1 MGSGTSG
8 KGSSSSR
15 SSSTTNNVTTTHVDN
30 RVYQSDF
37 GAVEAGTGVANR
49 AVDALTD
56 ISSDALDLGRDGLA
70 AGTDNLNL
78 GLGFAEKVYGDSL
91 AFGGDA
97 IDAIASNSDSAL
109 DFGRDAL
116 GRLADNQD
124 SALDFLSNLV
134 DSFGMNAQK
143 FTDQAIAGFET
154 LAVKSSES
162 ADDRVGKVAIWA
174 FVAVAAIMIV
184 PAFARK

>member
-1 MGSGTSG
+1 MAKGGGASG

-15 SSSTTNNVTTTHVDN
+15 SASETNNTTTSYVDN

-49 AVDALTD
+49 ALDSMADVSRDA
-56 ISSDALDLGRDGLA
+56 IDLGRSGLD

-78 GLGFAEKVYGDSL
+78 GLGFAESVVGDSY
-91 AFGGDA
+91 DVV
-97 IDAIASNSDSAL
+97 DSVV
-109 DFGRDAL
+109 

-124 SALDFLSNLV
+124 SALDFLSGLV
-134 DSFGMNAQK
+134 DSFGNSAQK
-143 FTDQAIAGFET
+143 FTDQAISGFET

-162 ADDRVGKVAIWA
+162 ADDRVGKVALWA
-174 FVAVAAIMIV
+174 FAAVAAIMIWG
-184 PAFARK
+184 RK